1 MPQISIRSVPGSGTG
16 IPQRVALRGRT
27 TIGRAE
33 DSDVRLP
40 DRSLS
45 RRHAEILQ
53 RRDGCYLVDLGST
66 NGTYLNGARVPQ
78 ESALHDG
85 DVITVGEVTIVYH
98 SGGTDPSLL
107 APVPAPEG
115 EWHEP
120 TRLTSREPPPR
131 PAPLPRAPTAERSIP
146 LTDIVHRATRRH
158 ETEQSAP
165 LPTAQ
170 VLGILTQASAAL
182 LSHHP
187 LPELFERILDF
198 LMAAIPAER
207 GAVMLLEGEP
217 LVPVIKAR
225 RTREGA
231 GALEK
236 ISDGI
241 ARRVIEGHMAL
252 LLPDVMEDN
261 LLRTR
266 VSILSGA
273 IRCAMCVPL
282 WVAASAGEPNRVL
295 GLVYLDSRARSP
307 GFSETDLE
315 ILTVLAN
322 VAAAKIETARLLEE
336 SLEKRRLEADM
347 QLAADIQT
355 RVLPHVAPQVPGFD
369 VSATTRPC
377 RTVGGDYYDLFLE
390 GEDRLHLALGDVSG
404 KGLGAAMLM
413 IALRAAVRA
422 HWTDGRLAD
431 ATVRINATFHQ
442 NVPDDKYAT
451 FFIGRLDTH
460 TGVLTYVN
468 AGHNRPLLVR
478 ADGTCESLATGGTV
492 LGAFETAAYDEDC
505 TTLHPGDTLLVFSDG
520 VSESWPDPDQADQ
533 QLCALVR
540 EGRTLDAATVQRNI
554 FGAVDRLASPRPLD
568 DRTLLVLKR
577 L

>member
-1 MPQISIRSVPGSGTG
+1 MPQISIRSVPGGGTG
-16 IPQRVALRGRT
+16 LLQRVPLGGRT

-33 DSDVRLP
+33 DSDIRLP

-45 RRHAEILQ
+45 RRHAQILQ

-78 ESALHDG
+78 ESPLQDG
-85 DVITVGEVTIVYH
+85 DVITLGEVVIVYH
-98 SGGTDPSLL
+98 ASGSEP
-107 APVPAPEG
+107 PVPALAQESD
-115 EWHEP
+115 WHEP
-120 TRLTSREPPPR
+120 TRLTSLERPPT
-131 PAPLPRAPTAERSIP
+131 PTVERSIP
-146 LTDIVHRATRRH
+146 LTDIVQRATTRH
-158 ETEQSAP
+158 QVNQPEA
-165 LPTAQ
+165 LPTGK

-182 LSHHP
+182 LSHLP
-187 LPELFERILDF
+187 LPELFERILDL

-207 GAVMLLEGEP
+207 GAIMLLEGDP
-217 LVPVIKAR
+217 PAPVIKAR

-231 GALEK
+231 GALNK

-241 ARRVIEGHMAL
+241 ARRVIEGHVAL

-266 VSILSGA
+266 ASILSGA

-282 WVAASAGEPNRVL
+282 WVAASSGEPNRVL
-295 GLVYLDSRARSP
+295 GLVYIDSRARTP

-347 QLAADIQT
+347 QLAADIQS
-355 RVLPHVAPQVPGFD
+355 RVLPHVAPVVPGFD
-369 VSATTRPC
+369 VSASTRPC
-377 RTVGGDYYDLFLE
+377 RTVGGDYYDLCLD
-390 GEDRLHLALGDVSG
+390 GERLHLALGDVSG

-422 HWTDGRLAD
+422 HWQDGRLAE
-431 ATVRINATFHQ
+431 ATGRINGTFHQ

-451 FFIGRLDTH
+451 FFIGRLETA
-460 TGVLTYVN
+460 TGRLIYVN

-478 ADGTCESLATGGTV
+478 ADGTCETLATGGTV
-492 LGAFETAAYDEDC
+492 LGAFETAVYDEDV
-505 TTLHPGDTLLVFSDG
+505 TMLRPGDTLLVFSDG
-520 VSESWPDPDQADQ
+520 VSESWPDPDEADRA
-533 QLCALVR
+533 LCAIVR

-554 FGAVDRLASPRPLD
+554 FAAVDRLASPRPLD
-568 DRTLLVLKR
+568 DRTLLLLKR
-577 L
+577 Q

>member
-1 MPQISIRSVPGSGTG
+1 MPQISIRSAAGHGNGNTQR
-16 IPQRVALRGRT
+16 IPIGGRT

-33 DSDVRLP
+33 DSDIRLP

-85 DVITVGEVTIVYH
+85 DVITVGEVTLVYH
-98 SGGTDPSLL
+98 AGGGQP
-107 APVPAPEG
+107 PAVTPLPPQHDD
-115 EWHEP
+115 WHEP
-120 TRLTSREPPPR
+120 TRLTNPDRIDPH
-131 PAPLPRAPTAERSIP
+131 AERSIP

-158 ETEQSAP
+158 TIPQAQP
-165 LPTAQ
+165 QLPDGR
-170 VLGILTQASAAL
+170 VLHILTQASAAL

-187 LPELFERILDF
+187 LPELFERILD
-198 LMAAIPAER
+198 LLLAAIPAER
-207 GAVMLLEGEP
+207 AAVMLLEGEP
-217 LVPVIKAR
+217 ATPVIKAR

-231 GALEK
+231 GALER

-241 ARRVIEGHMAL
+241 ARRVIDGHMAL

-261 LLRTR
+261 LLRR
-266 VSILSGA
+266 RASILSGA

-282 WVAASAGEPNRVL
+282 WVASSEGEPNRVL
-295 GLVYLDSRARSP
+295 GLVYLDSRARRP
-307 GFSETDLE
+307 GFTETDLE

-347 QLAADIQT
+347 QLAADIQM
-355 RVLPHVAPQVPGFD
+355 RVLPRVAPTVPGFD
-369 VSATTRPC
+369 ISATTRPC
-377 RTVGGDYYDLFLE
+377 RTVGGDYYDLCLD
-390 GEDRLHLALGDVSG
+390 GEQLHLALGDVSG

-422 HWTDGRLAD
+422 HWTEGRLAD
-431 ATVRINATFHQ
+431 ATTRINATFHE

-451 FFIGRLDTH
+451 FFMGRLDTT

-478 ADGTCESLATGGTV
+478 ADGRCETLGTGGTV
-492 LGAFETAAYDEDC
+492 LGAFETASYEED
-505 TTLHPGDTLLVFSDG
+505 TVVIHPGDTLLVFSDG
-520 VSESWPDPDQADQ
+520 VSETWPDADVADQAMCD
-533 QLCALVR
+533 LLR
-540 EGRTLDAATVQRNI
+540 DGRALDAAAVQRTI
-554 FGAVDRLASPRPLD
+554 FDTVEHIASARPLD
-568 DRTLLVLKR
+568 DRTLLILKR
-577 L
+577 H